1 VKEMLADMLGM
12 DFDDEGFDARFTS
25 HMKAVQHHVEEE
37 EGPGGN
43 MEIAR
48 QKISTKK
55 LNDLTK
61 DSRSIKRDVEGEMA
75 A

>member
-1 VKEMLADMLGM
+1 VKEMLADLLGM
-12 DFDDEGFDARFTS
+12 DFDDEGFEPDLQVS
-25 HMKAVQHHVEEE
+25 CAVQHHVEEE
-37 EGPGGN
+37 EGPGGI

-48 QKISTKK
+48 QKISTKR
-55 LNDLTK
+55 LNDVTK